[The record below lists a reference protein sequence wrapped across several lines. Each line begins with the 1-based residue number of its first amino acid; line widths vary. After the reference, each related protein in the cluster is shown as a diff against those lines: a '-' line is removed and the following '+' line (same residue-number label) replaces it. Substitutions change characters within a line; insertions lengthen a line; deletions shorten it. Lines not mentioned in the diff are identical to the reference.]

1 MKTILLIAPIFY
13 SYEKEIIE
21 ELKKQNYEVT
31 YIPLNIN
38 NVAIRLFLKI
48 ISKFLKKF
56 EIKCYNYFFKIN
68 LFFKA
73 KSKKFDKIIVLSGE
87 NLSEEIILL
96 LKNKYLIDP
105 KDLIL
110 YLWIPMERYKIILST
125 YQYYSR
131 IFSFEK
137 RSCKKYGF
145 TFLPNFYSNQIY
157 NIISEQIKEKY
168 LLFFIGQYGKE
179 RYLLKQKLKKYKF
192 TILIYHNIF
201 TYFIFKILKFN
212 EYKNVKMKDLVFK
225 TMDRTEVYKN
235 MSNSQYLLDDA
246 DINQEGLTQRVFDSL
261 ILEKKLITTNQS
273 IKTYDFYNKNNILV
287 IDRDDPTI
295 SEEFLISDYEKVSEE
310 IIKQYS
316 IESWVKKL
324 LEE

>member
-38 NVAIRLFLKI
+38 NIAIRLFFKI
-48 ISKFLKKF
+48 ISKIFKKF
-56 EIKCYNYFFKIN
+56 EIKCYNFFFKVN
-68 LFFKA
+68 LFFKV
-73 KSKKFDKIIVLSGE
+73 KIKNFDKIIVVSGE
-87 NLSEEIILL
+87 NLSKEIILL
-96 LKNKYLIDP
+96 LKNKYLKEQ

-110 YLWIPMERYKIILST
+110 YLWIPIERYKIMLST
-125 YQYYSR
+125 YQYYSKV
-131 IFSFEK
+131 FSFEE

-145 TFLPNFYSNQIY
+145 TFLPNFYSNQIH
-157 NIISEQIKEKY
+157 NIIPEQIKEKY
-168 LLFFIGQYGKE
+168 LLFFMGQYGKE
-179 RYLLKQKLKKYKF
+179 RYLLKQKLKKHKF

-225 TMDRTEVYKN
+225 TMDRAEVYKN
-235 MSNSQYLLDDA
+235 MASSQYLLDDA

-261 ILEKKLITTNQS
+261 ILKKKLITTNQT

-287 IDRDDPTI
+287 IDRDNPTI
-295 SEEFLISDYEKVSEE
+295 PEEFLTSDYEKISEQ
-310 IIKQYS
+310 IIEQYS
-316 IESWVKKL
+316 IKNWVKKL
-324 LEE
+324 LEK